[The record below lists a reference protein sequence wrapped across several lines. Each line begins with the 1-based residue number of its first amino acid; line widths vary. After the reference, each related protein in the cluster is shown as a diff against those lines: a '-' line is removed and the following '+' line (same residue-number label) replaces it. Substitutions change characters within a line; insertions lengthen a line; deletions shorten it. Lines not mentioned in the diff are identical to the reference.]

1 MTRVHTS
8 ITRDRWTTSC
18 TWETLPINNHN
29 FSQSYQPLGMSWSF
43 IWISLSSLHP
53 RRHCSRFGWNWSSVS
68 VKEEQETHW
77 RKRQN
82 VRKPYLFP
90 QKKFVSVF
98 YVINIFNTIYY
109 FKPTNFKCRENAF
122 CKFHTF
128 SGFVY
133 HVSCLPW
140 FESKNKIRC
149 IDAPMYA
156 IFIHRN
162 LPESEKYIIWSIWN
176 STWSLDSFIWLSLV
190 QPDTRLS
197 PPLRRQSIYTIDIIH
212 ARI

>member
-98 YVINIFNTIYY
+98 YVINYLTPFFIQTD
-109 FKPTNFKCRENAF
+109 
-122 CKFHTF
+122 KFQLCVEKMPFVNSTLF
-128 SGFVY
+128 SVFVY

-140 FESKNKIRC
+140 FEAQNKIRC
-149 IDAPMYA
+149 IDAP
-156 IFIHRN
+156 
-162 LPESEKYIIWSIWN
+162 
-176 STWSLDSFIWLSLV
+176 
-190 QPDTRLS
+190 
-197 PPLRRQSIYTIDIIH
+197 
-212 ARI
+212 